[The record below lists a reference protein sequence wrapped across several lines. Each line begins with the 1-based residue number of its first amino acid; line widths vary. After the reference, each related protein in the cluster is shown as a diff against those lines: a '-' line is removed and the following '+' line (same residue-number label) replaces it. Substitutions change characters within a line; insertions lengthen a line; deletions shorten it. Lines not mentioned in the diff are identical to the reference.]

1 MMFGYFLMRRMMNR
15 PIDRVNFVK
24 ALSDFVKQHN
34 KEIGTRHGLTEGQ
47 LAAIMEDQDR
57 ANKEL
62 CAQIYDFLRLEGF
75 IDG

>member
-1 MMFGYFLMRRMMNR
+1 MRRMMNR
-15 PIDRVNFVK
+15 PIDRVKFVK

-34 KEIGTRHGLTEGQ
+34 KEIGMRHGLTEGQ